1 MLKQIRYFQ
10 AVVRLGSFSKAAEE
24 CYISQSAISQ
34 QIQALERELGVELLR
49 RENRRFSL
57 TPAGEYFYKKSL
69 LLTADYDRLCRDTV
83 RLARGQDAVLRVGRL
98 RSYGGAEFQRSVAA
112 FTTGYPTV
120 SVEVRTGNHEEL
132 YELLRD
138 GEIDL
143 ALNDQRRAFSD
154 EYGNVILSTTACQIE
169 VSAHSPIARL
179 DRVNVDELAN
189 TPCILVA
196 SSSQRQT
203 EQVHYREVYGIR
215 SEMLFAE
222 GLEEARLMVVGGQG
236 FLPVDGGQRPEEY
249 ADLIVSLPLCRNGE
263 PILVNTCAF
272 WKKQN
277 TNRFIEPFIALLKE
291 QFEQE

>member
-10 AVVRLGSFSKAAEE
+10 AVVRLGSFSKAAEA

-34 QIQALERELGVELLR
+34 QVQALERELGAELLH

-83 RLARGQDAVLRVGRL
+83 RLARGQDAVLRLGRL
-98 RSYGGAEFQRSVAA
+98 RSYGGAEFRHAVAA
-112 FTTGYPTV
+112 FTAAWPDV
-120 SVEVRTGNHEEL
+120 SVEVRIGNHEEL
-132 YELLRD
+132 YALLRD
-138 GEIDL
+138 GGIDL
-143 ALNDQRRAFSD
+143 ALNDQRRTFSD
-154 EYGNVILSTTACQIE
+154 EYGNVILSAAACQIE
-169 VSAHSPIARL
+169 VPAHSPIARL
-179 DRVNVDELAN
+179 DRVNVDELTN

-203 EQVHYREVYGIR
+203 EQVHYREVYGIQ

-236 FLPVDGGQRPEEY
+236 FLPVDGGQCPDEF
-249 ADLIVSLPLCRNGE
+249 AGLIARLPLCRNGE
-263 PILVNTCAF
+263 PIRVNTCAF

-277 TNRFIEPFIALLKE
+277 PNRFIEPFVSLLKE

>member
-57 TPAGEYFYKKSL
+57 TPAGEFFYKKSL

-83 RLARGQDAVLRVGRL
+83 RLGRGQDAVLRVGRL
-98 RSYGGAEFQRSVAA
+98 RSYGGTELRHAVAA
-112 FTTGYPTV
+112 FTAEWPDV
-120 SVEVRTGNHEEL
+120 SVEVRIGNHEEL
-132 YELLRD
+132 YALLRGGD
-138 GEIDL
+138 IDL
-143 ALNDQRRAFSD
+143 ALNDQRRTFSD
-154 EYGNVILSTTACQIE
+154 EYGNVILSAAVCQIE

-179 DRVNVDELAN
+179 DRVNADELAN

-222 GLEEARLMVVGGQG
+222 ELEEARLMVVGGQG
-236 FLPVDGGQRPEEY
+236 FLPVDGGQRPDEY
-249 ADLIVSLPLCRNGE
+249 AGLIARLPLCRSGE
-263 PILVNTCAF
+263 PIRVNTCAF

-277 TNRFIEPFIALLKE
+277 ANRFIAPFVELLKE
-291 QFEQE
+291 QFAAE